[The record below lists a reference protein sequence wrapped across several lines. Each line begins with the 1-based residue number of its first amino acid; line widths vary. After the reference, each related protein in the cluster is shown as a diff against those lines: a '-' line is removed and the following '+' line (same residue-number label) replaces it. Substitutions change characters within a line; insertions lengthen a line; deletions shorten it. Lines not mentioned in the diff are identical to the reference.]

1 MGGNYSN
8 LPQTTLPN
16 LTTHK
21 KALGPDYLGTDT
33 KKPPFDGRYIPW
45 SVPYAQYSPVD
56 YTAGVVAAAP
66 VWADPDV
73 RKTKEHLHFNTTDG
87 KVNRVSFMGV
97 YDVNDCV
104 PVNPIGRT
112 GMKGR
117 GLLGKWGPNHAAD
130 PIVTRW
136 KKDGGGNTMTRDGM
150 GILEFVA
157 IKRNDTGEWAIPGG
171 MVDNGECVSITL
183 KREFGEEAFNSLA
196 ISAKETAELKQ
207 QLDTLFKAGKKIY
220 SGYVDDPRN
229 TDNAWMETVAM
240 NFHDDVGTTHRFKL
254 KAGSDAGGVR
264 WLAIDKKIPL
274 YASHYD
280 FVKQVCRVHNA
291 YFEQ

>member
-1 MGGNYSN
+1 MGGNYS
-8 LPQTTLPN
+8 TVTETLPT
-16 LTTHK
+16 LKSHK
-21 KALGPDYLGTDT
+21 KALGPDYLGTET
-33 KKPPFDGRYIPW
+33 KKAQFDTQLIPW
-45 SVPYAQYSPVD
+45 NVAFTGYTPVD
-56 YTAGVVAAAP
+56 YTASVVSAGP

-73 RKTKEHLHFNTTDG
+73 SKTKQHLNFNTKDG

-136 KKDGGGNTMTRDGM
+136 RKDNSGNTLMRDGK
-150 GILEFVA
+150 GIIEFVA
-157 IKRNDTGEWAIPGG
+157 IQRNDTGEWAIPGG

-183 KREFGEEAFNSLA
+183 KREFGEEAFNSLEL
-196 ISAKETAELKQ
+196 SDKEKVQLKE
-207 QLDTLFKAGKKIY
+207 QLDKLFKAGKKIY

-240 NFHDDVGTTHRFKL
+240 NFHDDIGTTNRFKL

-264 WLAIDKKIPL
+264 WLTIDKKIPL
-274 YASHYD
+274 FASHYD
-280 FVKQVCRVHNA
+280 FIKQVCRVHNA
-291 YFEQ
+291 YFED